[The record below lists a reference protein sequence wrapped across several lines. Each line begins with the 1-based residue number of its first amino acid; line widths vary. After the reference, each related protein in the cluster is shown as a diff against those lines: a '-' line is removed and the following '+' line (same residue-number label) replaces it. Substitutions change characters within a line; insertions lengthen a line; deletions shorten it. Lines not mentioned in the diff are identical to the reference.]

1 MTVASTHDGPQ
12 DAPQPTPD
20 GEPPVRSGT
29 EPVGAPPVVPDDER
43 LAVPPDDEPAGDSP
57 VVPDDEQHAVPSD
70 AEPVG
75 APPVVPGDEPLS
87 LPPVVPED
95 DAVATDDELPARD
108 DAPGPTVFVPEPGP
122 SADDSPKPPPARTEP
137 EVDAAGPVVAA
148 DAPQGPTN
156 PTDPDAPAEV
166 AEPPSGWV
174 VLGRALRPRLTTAQV
189 LAGVLCAVLGFALV
203 AQVRQSAGAD
213 LAGMRQGDLVRIL
226 DETTNRGDALARE
239 SADLARER
247 DDLLSGSDRRQAALD
262 ALRRSAETQGI
273 LTGRLPAEGPGVIIT
288 LTEPDGAIRP
298 FTMLN
303 MLEELRNAGAEAVQL
318 NDQRVTA
325 SSSFTGTPGAVV
337 LDGVV
342 LTAPYRWIAI
352 GDPDIIAPALQIPG
366 GAMAQ
371 VRNNGGRGTVD
382 SSDKVEVDAIRDV
395 PDPVYA
401 TPVPPEGD

>member
-1 MTVASTHDGPQ
+1 MSVTPAHDGPQ
-12 DAPQPTPD
+12 DAPHPTPD
-20 GEPPVRSGT
+20 GEPSAVPPVGSDA
-29 EPVGAPPVVPDDER
+29 EPVGAQPVVPDDER
-43 LAVPPDDEPAGDSP
+43 LSVPRA
-57 VVPDDEQHAVPSD
+57 
-70 AEPVG
+70 
-75 APPVVPGDEPLS
+75 DEPLS

-95 DAVATDDELPARD
+95 DAVATDDGPPARD

-122 SADDSPKPPPARTEP
+122 SAENEPPAENEPSGEDEP
-137 EVDAAGPVVAA
+137 EPPTAGDEPQVDPAGVDGPGPGEAVGV
-148 DAPQGPTN
+148 PQGT
-156 PTDPDAPAEV
+156 TG

-189 LAGVLCAVLGFALV
+189 LAGILCAVLGFALV
-203 AQVRQSAGAD
+203 AQVRQSSGAD

-273 LTGRLPAEGPGVIIT
+273 LTGRLPAEGPGVTVT
-288 LTEPDGAIRP
+288 LTEPDGLIKP
-298 FTMLN
+298 ITMLN

-325 SSSFTGTPGAVV
+325 SSSFTGTGGAVV
-337 LDGVV
+337 LDGVA

-382 SSDKVEVDAIRDV
+382 SADKVVVDAIRDV
-395 PDPVYA
+395 PDPQYA